1 MGRDDTVRLISGTPL
16 FAGLDSSVIELL
28 AGGAVRRSF
37 PKGQTIFRE
46 GDVGE
51 SLYVVAEGL
60 VKVSVSSADGA
71 ELALTTLRPP
81 DAFGELP
88 LIDGGPRSASAVAVV
103 DTTLLALDRR
113 TLLEVIGH
121 RPDGLDGLLRSVG
134 GVLRRLT
141 EQAGD
146 LVFLDLHGR
155 VAKLL
160 LRLADAD
167 GRRPDEPVT
176 LDLNLTQTDL
186 AEMVGGSR
194 QSVNAILHSFERR
207 GLVRLHGR
215 EIVIVSSRDLARRA
229 GISDQA

>member
-1 MGRDDTVRLISGTPL
+1 M
-16 FAGLDSSVIELL
+16 IELL
-28 AGGAVRRSF
+28 ADGAVRRSF

-51 SLYVVAEGL
+51 SLHVVAEGL

-121 RPDGLDGLLRSVG
+121 RPEGLDGLLRSVG

-146 LVFLDLHGR
+146 LVFLDLLGR
-155 VAKLL
+155 VAKFL
-160 LRLADAD
+160 LRLADAE

-215 EIVIVSSRDLARRA
+215 EISIVSARDLARRA
-229 GISDQA
+229 GLPDQA